1 VKIWK
6 QISSVDFGLLDNN
19 ILRVFPKIPTI
30 RRNTF
35 ALKIE
40 AMCSN
45 GTSSTG
51 FEKIN

>member
-6 QISSVDFGLLDNN
+6 QISSADFGLLGNN
-19 ILRVFPKIPTI
+19 VLRAFPKIPTI
-30 RRNTF
+30 RRNIF

-40 AMCSN
+40 AICST